1 MADSQRTVVLTEQ
14 LLAEVVRQSL
24 REKGTFELTVTGY
37 SMSPLLQ
44 PGRDR
49 VLLAP
54 ADKERIREREILL
67 FSREDGSLVLH
78 RLLRRLKNGQLR
90 MNGDGQVWTEDISR
104 DQVIALVQ
112 KIRRNGKV
120 IDCAS
125 RGYRFAAWLWTGTRP
140 FRKGMLAVKRMVIRG
155 G

>member
-1 MADSQRTVVLTEQ
+1 MADSQRTVALPEQ
-14 LLAEVVRQSL
+14 LLVELVRQSL
-24 REKGTFELTVTGY
+24 REKRMFELTVTGY

-44 PGRDR
+44 PGRDQ
-49 VLLAP
+49 VLLVP
-54 ADKERIREREILL
+54 ADRERIREREIYL

-78 RLLRRLKNGQLR
+78 RLLARLKDGQLR

-112 KIRRNGKV
+112 KIRRNGRV
-120 IDCAS
+120 IDCSS
-125 RGYRFAAWLWTGTRP
+125 RGYRFAVWLWTGTRP
-140 FRKGMLAVKRMVIRG
+140 FRKVMLAVKRMFIRG